1 MECKVK
7 GRMLMPSNET
17 KSSDTTKK
25 WLIGCGIGCGA
36 IILILIILGL
46 GGYFFFRN
54 IVAGFRDSEA
64 IMSTLTD
71 RFGKIEDFCPDPEG
85 AIKSERL
92 EAFLSVRDTCAPVR
106 EKVAVT
112 FEGLKQERV
121 KGEIELK
128 RSNIFKMVRL
138 GVGVIPQIAELLKSR
153 NQALLDKGMG
163 IGEYYYIYV
172 IAYYSWLKKS
182 PEDGPDVQLV
192 EYEER
197 GDYRDRKEFLEMRRE
212 VTLKR
217 VNRQL
222 LPVLRNQLEKLI
234 ESDKSGAQAKWRKR
248 LEAELKA
255 IESDRARI
263 LWKDGLPSVL
273 EASLRP
279 FKERLESSYNPLTNS
294 LEVIIEQ
301 RERVSE
307 AKSKNQIR

>member
-1 MECKVK
+1 
-7 GRMLMPSNET
+7 MLVPANEM

-36 IILILIILGL
+36 IILILIILGA

-54 IVAGFRDSEA
+54 MVAGFRDSEA

-71 RFGKIEDFCPDPEG
+71 RFGKIGDFCPDPDG
-85 AIKSERL
+85 AIKADRI
-92 EAFLSVRDTCAPVR
+92 EAFLSVRDTFAPVR

-112 FEGLKQERV
+112 FKGLKQE
-121 KGEIELK
+121 KAEGEIELK
-128 RSNIFKMVRL
+128 RSNILKMVRL
-138 GVGVIPQIAELLKSR
+138 GVGVIPQIAELLKNR

-197 GDYRDRKEFLEMRRE
+197 RDYRDRKEFLEMRRE
-212 VTLKR
+212 VMLKR
-217 VNRQL
+217 VNRQV
-222 LPVLRNQLEKLI
+222 LPMLSNQLKKLV
-234 ESDKSGAQAKWRKR
+234 ESDKSGAQAKWRKK

-255 IESDRARI
+255 MESDRARI
-263 LWKDGLPSVL
+263 LWQEGLPSAL

-279 FKERLESSYNPLTNS
+279 FKERLEASYSIMTNS
-294 LEVIIEQ
+294 LEIIIEQ
-301 RERVSE
+301 REYIPDKKKQNS
-307 AKSKNQIR
+307 N